1 MGIYADGTV
10 TGRKLYYGGIKIR
23 KMALG
28 NRKVYSSGNMAT
40 YHVDTGISYTEEV
53 EEGASCLSPGTF
65 TPEKEGWEFAGW
77 RQDTAAEGEVLGS
90 LVMGEDPITLYAL
103 FKQDVILTTVANGI
117 TARETRQR
125 LYNNGNLANPSF
137 TVTDPVLAGAT
148 FKGWSSGAGSTDITS
163 PTIINLELEESA
175 TRWAVFQYA
184 DSVVGNI
191 NLSYYTNN
199 PGRHYAWTRMDG
211 TSMGN
216 NFNVFGLTFD
226 CEKYAAISIAGLHA
240 DCVANFK
247 DHSAWIDL
255 VCGGTTKRLV
265 SSGTDWDA
273 FDGTFTI
280 PFVQTSGTTSCIL
293 SAGASGSTT
302 VGMDFR
308 PQNPPYFYTIT
319 KFGRTVVG

>member
-1 MGIYADGTV
+1 MAIYRAGSK
-10 TGRKLYYGGIKIR
+10 GKLYKGAAKVKKAYQG
-23 KMALG
+23 AV
-28 NRKVYSSGNMAT
+28 KVYSSGNICT
-40 YHVDTGISYTEEV
+40 YHVETGISYMEEV
-53 EEGASCLSPGTF
+53 DEGASCLSPGNF
-65 TPEKEGWEFAGW
+65 TPVKEGWEFAGW
-77 RQDTAAEGEVLGS
+77 KLSDAAGLPAEEEIL
-90 LVMGEDPITLYAL
+90 MGDDPITLYAL

-117 TARETRQR
+117 TARETGQR
-125 LYNNGNLANPSF
+125 LYNNGNLANPVF
-137 TVTDPVLAGAT
+137 TVASPSKAGAT
-148 FKGWSSGAGSTDITS
+148 FKGWSSGAGSTAITNAAI
-163 PTIINLELEESA
+163 TNLELDASI

-211 TSMGN
+211 TGMGN

-265 SSGTDWDA
+265 SSGTDWA
-273 FDGTFTI
+273 SFDGTFTI